1 MIRQDREGAVGLVTL
16 NRPERLNALS
26 AALVGRLEETLV
38 ALDGDEAVRAIVLT
52 GAPPS
57 FCAGSDLKEMSQCDE
72 PTLADLHRRA
82 GALARRLG
90 LLETPVL
97 AAVEGHAFGG
107 GFILATSCDL
117 VVSAEDAIWNL
128 AEVPSGFLPPWGLST
143 LAARVGPVTAR
154 RLTWGHERLD
164 GCAARELGIADYTSA
179 SGEAQTTALELA
191 ERIAALPQ
199 ASARAT
205 KAFFRSL
212 VLADAE
218 THDAAALAAFVE
230 NCRHPEAQ
238 EVFARFGGGGNNN
251 G

>member
-1 MIRQDREGAVGLVTL
+1 MILQERQGPVAIVTL

-26 AALVGRLEETLV
+26 SALIEQLEETF
-38 ALDGDEAVRAIVLT
+38 ASLDRDEGVRAIVLT

-57 FCAGSDLKEMSQCDE
+57 FCAGSDLKEMGQCDE
-72 PTLADLHRRA
+72 ATLAGLHRRA
-82 GALARRLG
+82 GHLARRIG
-90 LLETPVL
+90 LLGTPVV

-117 VVSAEDAIWNL
+117 VVSADDAIWNL

-164 GCAARELGIADYTSA
+164 GASALELGIADYPSA
-179 SGEAQTTALELA
+179 SGEARVRATELA
-191 ERIAALPQ
+191 DRIAALPP

-218 THDAAALAAFVE
+218 THDAAALQTFLD
-230 NCRHPEAQ
+230 NCREPEARATL
-238 EVFARFGGGGNNN
+238 ARFSGR
-251 G
+251 